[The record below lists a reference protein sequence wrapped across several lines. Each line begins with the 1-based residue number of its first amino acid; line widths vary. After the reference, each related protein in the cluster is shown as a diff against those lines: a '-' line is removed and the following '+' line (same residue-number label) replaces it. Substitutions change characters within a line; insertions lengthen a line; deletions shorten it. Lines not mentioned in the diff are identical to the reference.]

1 MPRDEKGF
9 VLLES
14 LFAVLIASLGI
25 TAALA
30 IHSISLENRVR
41 SATLSAAGSEIE
53 SLMERDRGRLKT
65 VAESVS
71 QNPVRELFSR
81 TRLSGLSCGD
91 LSGLDCEETGG
102 KTGKVCRA
110 PENENGV
117 VKIKYIAC
125 IGNKSFR
132 GEQFIYVRGK

>member
-1 MPRDEKGF
+1 MPQDEKGF
-9 VLLES
+9 VLLEA
-14 LFAVLIASLGI
+14 LFAMLIASLGI

-41 SATLSAAGSEIE
+41 SAELSGAGSEIE

-65 VAESVS
+65 FAESVS
-71 QNPVRELFSR
+71 SNPVRELFSR
-81 TRLSGLSCGD
+81 TRLSALSCGD
-91 LSGLDCEETGG
+91 LSGLDCEETAG

-125 IGNKSFR
+125 IGNRSFR
-132 GEQFIYVRGK
+132 GEQFIYVREQ